1 MAGQKQT
8 AEKVQGTPGAA
19 PAARPPE
26 GATEGAAAEKTA
38 KKSAAELQREILS
51 EGLKGVDRETADLI
65 MCVDVNKEAKEQS
78 ENVRRLQLV
87 SMTLF
92 AKIFESG
99 VRAKDLQTLDSI
111 SEIDASKLSLNA
123 CEKIALDKLREI
135 GSAAG
140 KKLNKEMASIWPQV
154 VDNMRSR
161 YESGSD
167 AKKVITGE
175 QKETKDKDANVIV
188 KFAKEHPYATAA
200 IAIAGAVGIYK
211 LFFSGSK
218 EEKKEEKSEGG
229 ILSKLF
235 SKTTLIIVGLLIVGG
250 LIGPENIKDALMK
263 FYKISGERISKC
275 IALWKEGRYKDAI
288 WVLFAGEDEHAKEYE
303 QLAGII
309 SKDTGK
315 EVKDSAIQGVAN
327 AKYSEFTSPESKAKS
342 FMAQAMGEI
351 PGMGGAIAGLFADS
365 KEKIDQENTIRE
377 YLEKNSD
384 KIAALNL
391 GRDATIFDVLT
402 KLNNVSTATS
412 DAEKEG
418 EEKAPEAGRNESGDV
433 VDTGGEYGVA
443 AASQETYQEIVE
455 NLKDKPTV
463 AAMFKKYDGH
473 LADIIFHPQVFFKE
487 LTEACKQDGVSI
499 IIGAGKIILWNGVK
513 FIEITSWKGLYETAI
528 AQAKDP
534 LSLEGAKTYA
544 AEAVPFTI
552 IGTVAGLLSMGEE
565 KTMVKKILHVMKSTG
580 RGFVFPIEIAK
591 FHVVAGKRIY
601 RTGKEVTFKAQRAF
615 GSEQAMPRI
624 LEAETQYLAE
634 LAKKYDELHI
644 ARGQNEITFKKVF
657 AKLDSKRITALR
669 KEYLGKFAE
678 AYNRLHPDAKLR
690 IDSEDPSRMRDVE
703 NKLDEFLRREKTP
716 LAVPE
721 TAAEATIAE
730 RAIVENVTPEIL
742 ETAEAPAETPVAAE
756 TPAEP
761 EWRGKTGTGPET
773 IHRYT
778 FQNQE
783 IELNEGD
790 IGRAARK
797 IALEEKAAGRAST
810 PKENWN
816 RAIRLLAEDS
826 LKSAMSQTPV
836 EFTPAIEPT
845 LGEVPKAEYLG
856 DVSAESQAAARYK
869 LEAKELGLP
878 ELFTGASEEEAI
890 SRYKFKGQEVELR
903 ASDIH
908 QAAKKV
914 AAEEIIKGNIAARGA
929 EKAWNDAN
937 WDKAVQRL
945 VEEKMIPTT
954 TITETRIA
962 ADGTREFKI
971 GETWERAEVPTDP
984 VKLKTF
990 KQKFISVLGKE
1001 GKIVKNVDAF
1011 FANAKTIKLFGVLEK
1026 IAGPTVAA
1034 LTIYHLETAP
1044 DKRKAVAET
1053 AAGFGTF
1060 WAGMKMTDWTVGGK
1074 ISNPMARTVVD
1085 LMGGFATALGLT
1097 EPIGS
1102 VVESYFKSVPGGY
1115 GISRE
1120 IGHIMEVGSGYMLG
1134 KSVLAS
1140 AEKGLLKKAAMKM
1153 GLEKIGI
1160 AFEKKIG
1167 GVLLKKISSMVAKS
1181 GFKTLLKG
1189 LGWKGIA
1196 ATGILADDA
1205 SGFGVVDDL
1214 LLIPLT
1220 IMSIK
1225 DIYDIRKLF
1234 LNAKEIEIQM
1244 ASRTKKPIESFKIK
1258 DRASRMALTEKL
1270 TPLGLTL
1277 ETATQQL
1284 SETEF
1289 FDLLRTLPMTAIEI
1303 KRAGLPG
1310 KEIWTMSNG
1319 EAVGISILDASG
1331 GILCEINDE
1340 DAGMIDKSIDE
1351 AEKSKA

>member
-1 MAGQKQT
+1 MGGQKQT
-8 AEKVQGTPGAA
+8 AEKVQGAPGAA

-26 GATEGAAAEKTA
+26 GTAEEAAAEKTA
-38 KKSAAELQREILS
+38 KKSAAELQREMLS

-65 MCVDVNKEAKEQS
+65 MRVDVNKEAKEQS
-78 ENVRRLQLV
+78 ENVQRLQLV

-99 VRAKDLQTLDSI
+99 VQVKDLQTLDSI
-111 SEIDASKLSLNA
+111 SKIDTSKLSLNA
-123 CEKIALDKLREI
+123 CEKIALDKLLEI
-135 GSAAG
+135 GSTPG

-161 YESGSD
+161 YESGSN

-315 EVKDSAIQGVAN
+315 EVNDSAIQGVAN

-342 FMAQAMGEI
+342 FMAQAMGVI

-365 KEKIDQENTIRE
+365 KEKIDQENAIRD
-377 YLEKNSD
+377 YLEKNRD
-384 KIAALNL
+384 KIIALNL
-391 GRDATIFDVLT
+391 GRDATVFDVLA
-402 KLNNVSTATS
+402 KLNNISTTTT
-412 DAEKEG
+412 DAGKEG
-418 EEKAPEAGRNESGDV
+418 APEANRSESGEV
-433 VDTGGEYGVA
+433 VDTGSEYGIA

-463 AAMFKKYDGH
+463 AAMLKKYDGH
-473 LADIIFHPQVFFKE
+473 LSDIIFHPQDFFKE

-499 IIGAGKIILWNGVK
+499 ILGAGKIILLNGATY
-513 FIEITSWKGLYETAI
+513 IEITSWVGLYHSAL
-528 AQAKDP
+528 AQIKDP
-534 LSLEGAKTYA
+534 LSFEGVKTYA
-544 AEAVPFTI
+544 AEAVPFTV
-552 IGTVAGLLSMGEE
+552 IGAVGGLLSMAEQ
-565 KTMVKKILHVMKSTG
+565 KTIAGKLLHVGKSTA
-580 RGFVFPIEIAK
+580 RGFIFPVEIAK

-601 RTGKEVTFKAQRAF
+601 RTGKEITFKAQRTF
-615 GSEQAMPRI
+615 GSAEARPRI

-634 LAKKYDELHI
+634 LAKKYDDLYI
-644 ARGQNEITFKKVF
+644 AKGQNEITLKKVF
-657 AKLDSKRITALR
+657 AKLDSKRIAALR
-669 KEYLGKFAE
+669 EEYLGKFAE
-678 AYNRLHPDAKLR
+678 SYNRLHPDAKLR
-690 IDSEDPSRMRDVE
+690 INPGDPSRMRDVE
-703 NKLDEFLRREKTP
+703 DKLDEFLKREKTP
-716 LAVPE
+716 PAIPE
-721 TAAEATIAE
+721 TAAEAAVAE
-730 RAIVENVTPEIL
+730 EAMVESGAPETL
-742 ETAEAPAETPVAAE
+742 EASEAPVAAE
-756 TPAEP
+756 TLIPAEP
-761 EWRGKTGTGPET
+761 EWLGKTGTGPET
-773 IHRYT
+773 MHRYK

-783 IELNEGD
+783 IEINEGD
-790 IGRAARK
+790 IGRAAQRV
-797 IALEEKAAGRAST
+797 ALEEKAAGRVST

-816 RAIRLLAEDS
+816 KAIKLLAEDS
-826 LKSAMSQTPV
+826 LRNAISQTPV
-836 EFTPAIEPT
+836 EFTPATEPA
-845 LGEVPKAEYLG
+845 LEGAPKAEYLG
-856 DVSAESQAAARYK
+856 DVSAESQAAARYR

-878 ELFTGASEEEAI
+878 ELFTGASDEEAI
-890 SRYKFKGQEVELR
+890 SRYKFKGQEVELK

-908 QAAKKV
+908 QVAKKV
-914 AAEEIIKGNIAARGA
+914 AAEEIAKGNAPARGA

-937 WDKAVQRL
+937 WEKAAQRL
-945 VEEKMIPTT
+945 VEEKMLPTA

-962 ADGTREFKI
+962 ANGTQEFKI
-971 GETWERAEVPTDP
+971 GDTWEAAEVPTDP
-984 VKLKTF
+984 VKLATF

-1060 WAGMKMTDWTVGGK
+1060 WAGMKLADWTVGGK
-1074 ISNPMARTVVD
+1074 ISNPLARTVVD

-1102 VVESYFKSVPGGY
+1102 VVESYFKSMPAGY

-1134 KSVLAS
+1134 KSILAS
-1140 AEKGLLKKAAMKM
+1140 AEKGLLKKAVMKM
-1153 GLEKIGI
+1153 GLEKIGV

-1167 GVLLKKISSMVAKS
+1167 GALLKKISSMVAKS

-1189 LGWKGIA
+1189 LGWKGVA

-1205 SGFGVVDDL
+1205 SGFGVIDDL

-1234 LNAKEIEIQM
+1234 LNAKEIEVQM

-1277 ETATQQL
+1277 ETAAQQL

-1310 KEIWTMSNG
+1310 KEIWTMSKG
-1319 EAVGISILDASG
+1319 EAVGISVLDASG
-1331 GILCEINDE
+1331 EILCEINDE

-1351 AEKSKA
+1351 VEKSKA

>member
-1 MAGQKQT
+1 MGGQKQT
-8 AEKVQGTPGAA
+8 AEKVQGAPGAA
-19 PAARPPE
+19 PTARPPE
-26 GATEGAAAEKTA
+26 GTAEEAAAEKTA
-38 KKSAAELQREILS
+38 KKSAAELQREMLS

-65 MCVDVNKEAKEQS
+65 MRVDVNKEAKEQS
-78 ENVRRLQLV
+78 ENVQRLQLV

-99 VRAKDLQTLDSI
+99 VQTKDLQTLDSI
-111 SEIDASKLSLNA
+111 SKIDTSKLSLNA
-123 CEKIALDKLREI
+123 CEKIALDKLLEI
-135 GSAAG
+135 GGASG
-140 KKLNKEMASIWPQV
+140 KKLNKEMESIWPQV

-175 QKETKDKDANVIV
+175 QKETKDKDANVII

-365 KEKIDQENTIRE
+365 KEKIDQENAIRD
-377 YLEKNSD
+377 YLEKNRD
-384 KIAALNL
+384 KIASLNL
-391 GRDATIFDVLT
+391 GRDATVFDVLA
-402 KLNNVSTATS
+402 KLNNISTTTS

-473 LADIIFHPQVFFKE
+473 LSDIMFHPQVFFKE

-499 IIGAGKIILWNGVK
+499 ILGAGKIILWNGAK
-513 FIEITSWKGLYETAI
+513 FIEITSWKGLYDSAM

-534 LSLEGAKTYA
+534 LSLEGVKTYA
-544 AEAVPFTI
+544 SEAVPFTI

-565 KTMVKKILHVMKSTG
+565 KTMVKKILHVTKSTG
-580 RGFVFPIEIAK
+580 RGFIFPIEIAK

-601 RTGKEVTFKAQRAF
+601 RTGKEFTFKAQRTF
-615 GSEQAMPRI
+615 GSAQAMPRI

-634 LAKKYDELHI
+634 LAKKYDDLYI
-644 ARGQNEITFKKVF
+644 AKGQNEITFKKVF
-657 AKLDSKRITALR
+657 AKLDSKRISALR

-690 IDSEDPSRMRDVE
+690 IDSEDPSRIRDVE
-703 NKLDEFLRREKTP
+703 NKLDEFLKREKTP
-716 LAVPE
+716 PAIPE
-721 TAAEATIAE
+721 TVAEAAVAE
-730 RAIVENVTPEIL
+730 RAVVESGVPEML
-742 ETAEAPAETPVAAE
+742 EATEAPIAAE
-756 TPAEP
+756 PLVPAEP
-761 EWRGKTGTGPET
+761 EWLGKTGTGPET
-773 IHRYT
+773 MHKYK

-783 IELNEGD
+783 IEMSESD
-790 IGRAARK
+790 IGRTARK
-797 IALEEKAAGRAST
+797 IALEEKAAGRVST

-816 RAIRLLAEDS
+816 KAIKLLAEDS
-826 LKSAMSQTPV
+826 LRSAISQAPA
-836 EFTPAIEPT
+836 EFTPAAEPV
-845 LGEVPKAEYLG
+845 LGEAPKAEYLG
-856 DVSAESQAAARYK
+856 DVSTESQAAARYR

-890 SRYKFKGQEVELR
+890 SRYKFKEQEVELR
-903 ASDIH
+903 TSDIH
-908 QAAKKV
+908 EAAKKV
-914 AAEEIIKGNIAARGA
+914 AAEEIVKGNTPARGA
-929 EKAWNDAN
+929 EKAWSDAN

-990 KQKFISVLGKE
+990 KEKFISVLGKE
-1001 GKIVKNVDAF
+1001 GKMVKNVDAF

-1120 IGHIMEVGSGYMLG
+1120 IGHIMETGSVYMLG

-1189 LGWKGIA
+1189 LGWKGVA

-1331 GILCEINDE
+1331 ETLCEINDE

-1351 AEKSKA
+1351 VEKSKA